1 MISKIKIVFIFC
13 LLSNFCLAQ
22 DSSFTR
28 KPKPL
33 PKERLADKIYFGGN
47 VGLQFG
53 QVTFADLSPLIG
65 YKINDKLSA
74 GVGITYQYYQYRDQY
89 YNFKTNVYGGR
100 LFGRYLFTDYLFGH
114 VEYEYLNLEA
124 FDFRR
129 RRVDV
134 GSFMAGAGYIQRFS
148 EKAGMVAM
156 LLYNFTESV
165 YTPYAGPL
173 IFRVGFVVGL

>member
-1 MISKIKIVFIFC
+1 MIIKFKILFICF
-13 LLSNFCLAQ
+13 LITNVMFAQ
-22 DSSFTR
+22 DSTFMR
-28 KPKPL
+28 KQKPVQ
-33 PKERLADKIYFGGN
+33 KERLADKIYFGGN

-53 QVTFADLSPLIG
+53 TVTFLDFSPLIG
-65 YKINDKLSA
+65 YRIDNKFSV
-74 GVGITYQYYQYRDQY
+74 GTGITYQYYQYRDQY

-100 LFGRYLFTDYLFGH
+100 IFTRYLFTDYLFGH

-134 GSFMAGAGYIQRFS
+134 GSLMAGAGYIQRFS
-148 EKAGMVAM
+148 ERAGMVAM

-165 YTPYAGPL
+165 YTPYTNP
-173 IFRVGFVVGL
+173 IFRIGFVVGL